1 MHIGT
6 LLLLLASAA
15 TLTQKQTATVK
26 KVDASL
32 MAPCCYS
39 QTIDQHMSDAA
50 EQMRFE
56 VADMVASGSSEQEIL
71 DHYKAIYGER
81 ILAVPDGVIGQL
93 AFAIP
98 MVVFAGSC
106 AFLALVLRRFR
117 IGARLSA
124 AQTPTDMVSA
134 ERMAI
139 LQRVRTELET
149 ECRW

>member
-1 MHIGT
+1 MCGSRNRSVLSDVSAFPSYPARPFQPLCSTHAGQ
-6 LLLLLASAA
+6 LA
-15 TLTQKQTATVK
+15 
-26 KVDASL
+26 
-32 MAPCCYS
+32 
-39 QTIDQHMSDAA
+39 
-50 EQMRFE
+50 
-56 VADMVASGSSEQEIL
+56 IL

-81 ILAVPDGVIGQL
+81 ILAVPDGVTGQL

-106 AFLALVLRRFR
+106 AFMALVLRRFR
-117 IGARLSA
+117 IAARLSA

-139 LQRVRTELET
+139 LQGVRTELET